1 MSPPMYD
8 EEDYR
13 PVRRF
18 PKVPLD
24 RRFWAFFV
32 DFIVAWI
39 ISGLGGFTLQWLVF
53 LVVWFGLRVF
63 LVSRN
68 QGQSLGSWAFDIKV
82 IDIRYRV
89 PEIINLSKR
98 EGILGFAA
106 MLAMYG
112 IQSFFL
118 MGNGISLILLVSPL
132 LTTCGVAIADEEFNQ
147 AFHDRIAETYMIQTQ
162 RGFSLDLRLKQILAE
177 LRQNMQK

>member
-1 MSPPMYD
+1 MYD
-8 EEDYR
+8 EEDYK

-32 DFIVAWI
+32 DFLCAWLL
-39 ISGLGGFTLQWLVF
+39 SGLGGPALQWLVF
-53 LVVWFGLRVF
+53 IGAWFALRVF
-63 LVSRN
+63 LVARN

-82 IDIRYRV
+82 IDVRYRV
-89 PEIINLSKR
+89 PEIVNLSKR
-98 EGILGFAA
+98 EGIIGGSS
-106 MLAMYG
+106 MLAMLG
-112 IQSFFL
+112 IQSFFM
-118 MGNGISLILLVSPL
+118 MGNGISLILLICPL
-132 LTTCGVAIADEEFNQ
+132 LASCGVAIADEEFNQ